1 MATAT
6 LNKTYNIVSPDI
18 NPFAGTNLDA
28 ESTNTNTSDGNYNTY
43 KNTVYKHDDS
53 DGWVP
58 DDTVIN
64 GNYTNNGIRNQ
75 MDLTS
80 NIKIF
85 QKEGMGTSVNETQ
98 TDIHTKRTNSA
109 VEVNPIEYTPN
120 DNVEK
125 GELNHGNLAD
135 SYYSDE
141 YEGDF
146 DINMGLVTTSANQM
160 TYRNYKAAT
169 PPNEDKFTDMS
180 TGIKDES
187 SITGKKDKTTKEIDI
202 TLGGA
207 IIEAGNHFNRGNDT
221 TKVTEKSGEGGAK
234 IKEGIDIN
242 SSRVLD
248 MSMYLNNY
256 NSDILSLR
264 GGAGIGKNG
273 KYSS

>member
-1 MATAT
+1 MADE
-6 LNKTYNIVSPDI
+6 KIQKKYNIVSPDI

-64 GNYTNNGIRNQ
+64 GNYTNSGIRNQ

-85 QKEGMGTSVNETQ
+85 QKEGMGTSVNTTQ
-98 TDIHTKRTNSA
+98 TDIHDKRDKKA
-109 VEVNPIEYTPN
+109 VEVKPIEYTPN
-120 DNVEK
+120 DGVEI
-125 GELNHGNLAD
+125 GELNQGNW
-135 SYYSDE
+135 SSHYTE
-141 YEGDF
+141 GYEGDF
-146 DINMGLVTTSANQM
+146 DKNMGLVTTSDNQM
-160 TYRNYKAAT
+160 TYRSYTSGK
-169 PPNEDKFTDMS
+169 DDVFTDMS
-180 TGIKDES
+180 TGINDES
-187 SITGKKDKTTKEIDI
+187 TVSGDDI
-202 TLGGA
+202 TKGVV
-207 IIEAGNHFNRGNDT
+207 IEAGNHFNRGNDT
-221 TKVTEKSGEGGAK
+221 TEGA
-234 IKEGIDIN
+234 DIN

-264 GGAGIGKNG
+264 GGAGIGKDG
-273 KYSS
+273 KYSTKS

>member
-1 MATAT
+1 MADE
-6 LNKTYNIVSPDI
+6 KIQKKYNIVSPDI

-53 DGWVP
+53 DGWVS

-64 GNYTNNGIRNQ
+64 GNYTNSGIRNQ

-85 QKEGMGTSVNETQ
+85 QKEGMGTSVNTIQ
-98 TDIHTKRTNSA
+98 TDIHDKRDKKA
-109 VEVNPIEYTPN
+109 VEVKPIEYTPN
-120 DNVEK
+120 DGVTIS
-125 GELNHGNLAD
+125 ELNQGNWSTHYD
-135 SYYSDE
+135 KDYK
-141 YEGDF
+141 GDF
-146 DINMGLVTTSANQM
+146 DKNMERVTTSDNQM
-160 TYRNYKAAT
+160 TYRSYTSGK
-169 PPNEDKFTDMS
+169 DDVFTDMS
-180 TGIKDES
+180 AGINDES
-187 SITGKKDKTTKEIDI
+187 TISGDDI
-202 TLGGA
+202 IKGA
-207 IIEAGNHFNRGNDT
+207 VIEAGNHFNRGNDT
-221 TKVTEKSGEGGAK
+221 TEGET
-234 IKEGIDIN
+234 DIN

-264 GGAGIGKNG
+264 GGAGIGKDG